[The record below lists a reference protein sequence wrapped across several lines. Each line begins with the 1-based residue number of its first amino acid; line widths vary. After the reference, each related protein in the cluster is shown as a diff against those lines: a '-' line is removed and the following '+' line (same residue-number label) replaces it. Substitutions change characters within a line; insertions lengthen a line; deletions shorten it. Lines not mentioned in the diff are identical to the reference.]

1 MIVLYQVVRDL
12 STPNGLFFNNN
23 FKNLFIV
30 GIQSAIESP
39 DEADDRTNPND
50 FFCVDESYDDVH
62 CVSFGCVVVFHIP
75 IILILSSFVNPKRHL
90 KWEFSQ
96 SSCKS
101 LLSKDL
107 CLVRPPR
114 LYLSTYIAT
123 PYVDVPCLYAAHRRL
138 VRLVHSQYTMTIL
151 VRA

>member
-1 MIVLYQVVRDL
+1 MIRDL

-39 DEADDRTNPND
+39 DEVDDRTNPND

-62 CVSFGCVVVFHIP
+62 CVFLRVVVFHIP

-96 SSCKS
+96 SSRKS
-101 LLSKDL
+101 LLSKGLRLAGRAKIDVNP
-107 CLVRPPR
+107 LVV
-114 LYLSTYIAT
+114 ST
-123 PYVDVPCLYAAHRRL
+123 
-138 VRLVHSQYTMTIL
+138 
-151 VRA
+151 